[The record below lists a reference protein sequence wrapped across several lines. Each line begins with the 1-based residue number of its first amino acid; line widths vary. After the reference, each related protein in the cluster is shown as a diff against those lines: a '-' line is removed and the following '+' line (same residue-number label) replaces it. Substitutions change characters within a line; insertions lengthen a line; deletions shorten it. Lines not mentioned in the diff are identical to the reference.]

1 MPLLNKTCVAENEHW
16 MVPQPVNSLFTGRSK
31 LIARI
36 QSAIRTDDPS
46 MTKQKRLVITGMGGM
61 GKSEVCLRIA
71 NEMRQE

>member
-1 MPLLNKTCVAENEHW
+1 VHW
-16 MVPQPVNSLFTGRSK
+16 MVPRPVNGLFTGRSE
-31 LIARI
+31 LIAQI

-46 MTKQKRLVITGMGGM
+46 MTKRLVITGMGGM